1 MPTTNGRLRFV
12 MLPQCGGLL
21 AWFCVLLVLGGSRHL
36 CGHGV
41 AWASA
46 EGGGGGDGREYVTGS
61 PMAAAA
67 AEDVKFEE
75 EEEEEDI
82 SIRRRR
88 RNHEHRENLEAL
100 FNADFDLLNS
110 DFLGYLAKY
119 LVRREFPILNFL
131 LTNVLAAFITPPL
144 TTCPE
149 GW

>member
-1 MPTTNGRLRFV
+1 
-12 MLPQCGGLL
+12 
-21 AWFCVLLVLGGSRHL
+21 
-36 CGHGV
+36 
-41 AWASA
+41 
-46 EGGGGGDGREYVTGS
+46 
-61 PMAAAA
+61 MAAAA

-149 GW
+149 GKTRAGGECANSDPGPIDALELMLSAVGESVERARESKERHVPQEAAM